1 MDEVN
6 TIQAQALNASQLMP
20 DGERG
25 RLEFQTEAGALSIT
39 FPRTEVVRLMSLVAQ
54 LNQQPEVQ
62 AEGFTPVE
70 AFPLAFFQ
78 LSGVQTGDLLLSFE
92 ARDGGQY
99 AFLMDRARA
108 GRLHEALGQA
118 LEVLGRE

>member
-1 MDEVN
+1 MSDTV
-6 TIQAQALNASQLMP
+6 AASALNASQLMP

-25 RLEFQTEAGALSIT
+25 RLEFQTEAGPLSVT
-39 FPRTEVVRLMSLVAQ
+39 FPRTEVVRLISLAAQ

-70 AFPLAFFQ
+70 AFPLTFFA

-92 ARDGGQY
+92 TRDGGSY
-99 AFLMDRARA
+99 AFLMDQARA

-118 LEVLGRE
+118 LEVLGGA